1 MNRENLRFDIV
12 SVIFFVWLMFLGQMY
27 ISYFA
32 NRPMLIL
39 TPFPPLTFIAVIV
52 SSPVIF
58 SMLWTYGML
67 RGVILPYVWNWRD
80 NHPKTLSATDKL
92 EERVEALNDLKQ
104 LYFRTLENILGSEDK
119 TWEEVDVEL
128 QRQEALLC

>member
-1 MNRENLRFDIV
+1 
-12 SVIFFVWLMFLGQMY
+12 
-27 ISYFA
+27 
-32 NRPMLIL
+32 
-39 TPFPPLTFIAVIV
+39 
-52 SSPVIF
+52 
-58 SMLWTYGML
+58 MLWTYGML